1 MQPSHPPVSDF
12 PAPYPLQFR
21 GSPLAAG
28 VLRLFGWRVLFRGL
42 PARQGVLAVYPH
54 TSNWDFV
61 VMILAK
67 WAVGV
72 PVRFWG
78 KDTLFNV
85 PLLGRWLRWL
95 GGVPVNRHSPR
106 GVVGQA
112 IDHVKACKQADDYFW
127 LGLAPEGTRRLSGG
141 WRSGFYQTAHG
152 ADVPVGL
159 IRLDYGTR
167 TVSVLDFIRLCGD
180 EARDMARI
188 SALYTGVTGLRPA
201 HAAPVR
207 LVAPAARTDTI
218 RP

>member
-1 MQPSHPPVSDF
+1 MRATRTPVSDC

-21 GSPLAAG
+21 GSPLARG
-28 VLRLFGWRVLFRGL
+28 VLRLLGWRVLFQGL

-54 TSNWDFV
+54 TSNWDFI

-78 KDTLFNV
+78 KDTLFRV
-85 PLLGRWLRWL
+85 PLLGAWLRWL
-95 GGVPVNRHSPR
+95 GGVPVDRHSAR

-112 IDHVKACKQADDYFW
+112 IDHVKACKQADRYFW
-127 LGLAPEGTRRLSGG
+127 LGLAPEGTRKRSAG
-141 WRSGFYQTAHG
+141 WRSGFYQTACG

-159 IRLDYGTR
+159 IRLDYGSR
-167 TVSVLDFIRLCGD
+167 TVSVLDFIRLSGD
-180 EARDMARI
+180 EAADMARI
-188 SALYTGVTGLRPA
+188 EAVYQGVRGLRPA

-207 LVAPAARTDTI
+207 LIAPAGRTDTI
-218 RP
+218 GP